1 MKRKAFLITLAVLGA
16 AVVLGAGGAWYWLT
30 GPLYSPGMVRDSTNL
45 SAPLTAPAQAEDAV
59 LWQIEPGIALAHFV
73 AGEGRPVL
81 VIHGGPGIPF
91 SEPLAGLAP
100 MTSSFRFHYYDQRGS
115 GESTRPFDRFAASDT
130 YASLTQLERTLGIG
144 AQLADI
150 ERIRQILGEERLL
163 LIGHS
168 WGGLLA
174 TLYAAEFPDRVE
186 ALVLVA
192 PADMLTMPAPQG
204 QPDLFATVRGR
215 LPLGR
220 RAEYDAFI
228 ADCLDFGRLFEKSE
242 TELSAQQTQFGAYYQ
257 LATGDAPPAGGQPG
271 GWMAM
276 AQYLSL
282 GQHHD
287 YRSALNAVEAPA
299 LVIHGAD
306 DLQSVTATQRYVDA
320 LPHATLVVIEDAGH
334 FPFEQQPDAFARPV
348 GDFLAPY
355 AEP

>member
-1 MKRKAFLITLAVLGA
+1 MKRKTLLFTLAAIGAVAIA
-16 AVVLGAGGAWYWLT
+16 AVAGAWYWIS
-30 GPLYSPGMVRDSTNL
+30 GPLYSPGMVRDSQSL
-45 SAPLTAPAQAEDAV
+45 RAPLTAPTQDAEAAM
-59 LWQIEPGIALAHFV
+59 WQMEPEIELAHFA

-91 SEPLAGLAP
+91 VEPLTGLGPLENA
-100 MTSSFRFHYYDQRGS
+100 FRFHYYAQRGC

-130 YASLTQLERTLGIG
+130 YTNMTQLERTLGIG

-150 ERIRQILGEERLL
+150 ERIRQILGEERLI

-174 TLYAAEFPDRVE
+174 TLYAVEFPEQVE
-186 ALVLVA
+186 ALVLIA
-192 PADMLTMPAPQG
+192 PADMLVMPAPDG

-215 LPLGR
+215 LPAER
-220 RAEYDAFI
+220 QAEYDAFVTEY
-228 ADCLDFGRLFEKSE
+228 LDFGRLFEKSE
-242 TELSAQQTQFGAYYQ
+242 TELQAQQARFGEYYR
-257 LATGDAPPAGGQPG
+257 LAVDFAPPDGGQPG

-287 YRSALNAVEAPA
+287 YRSALRAVQAPV
-299 LVIHGAD
+299 LVIHGAG

-320 LPHATLVVIEDAGH
+320 LPHATLTVLDGAGH
-334 FPFEQQPDAFARPV
+334 FPFEQQPEAFARAV
-348 GDFLAPY
+348 AEFLTPY
-355 AEP
+355 AGR